1 MEVIVERTIVRNMKT
16 IKENKFSNLL
26 IAKPVI
32 FVLVVIYLTMAG
44 FHLRATYKKTIREKS
59 ETAMQFAQTIVNSIN
74 INKLSNLQA
83 TANEINNPDYIHYKN
98 KLIALHK
105 VKNDAQ
111 FLYFLKQKNNRIYF
125 LVDSE
130 HPTSKDY
137 SAPGDEYINDNDS
150 EILIP
155 FSNGIPIISKPT
167 TDKWGTWVSVL
178 YPIRNSQT
186 NKIDLLFCMDF
197 DAQKWY
203 NDARDSVIQSSI
215 MLIAVFLF
223 LFSMFYIFNKNIN
236 LRNLV
241 LQLIQT
247 EKELIESKE
256 QAEAASIAKSHFLS
270 NMSHEIRTPLNGV
283 IGFTELLRNTPLN
296 KNQQD
301 YLENAIISANSLLGV
316 INDILDFSKIEAGK
330 MELEQVKTDVITLIE
345 NAADIIKI
353 MAAKKGLELLLNVQ
367 PNLPRY
373 IYIDPVRTKQILI
386 NLLSNAVKFTHAGEV
401 ELKVSFEEKTK
412 KTGRICI
419 SVRDTGIGIKDAD
432 KKKLFKAFSQ
442 ADTSTTRRY
451 GGTGL
456 GLIISNSLAEKMG
469 SKIEFES
476 IAGKGTTFTFC
487 FETGYEYGEEK
498 IKNSIDIVKSVLVID
513 DNLNNRIILE
523 ETFKHWGIEF
533 TGAESGQQAL
543 DILDNKTSF
552 DLLIVDYHMPDMN
565 GMDTIKRI
573 REKLATTKVNQ
584 SIMMLHSSS
593 DDIELYDLA
602 KKYNVKFMLTKPIK
616 QDELYNYLCSINQTE
631 TTVNY
636 NQSIT
641 SIENIVEPDYNR
653 FTKFPFKLLVTEDTP
668 MNMLVISNMI
678 KNLLPNVIISE
689 AQNGYE
695 SIESIKSA
703 TPDLVLMDVQMP
715 ELDGIEATKAIRK
728 MENGILVPIIALTA
742 GVSKEEREACYGAGM
757 NDFLAKPIE
766 AKELNRVINK
776 YLLHNN
782 LTIVEKDET
791 ELLIHFDKV
800 KLLSKIGNKET
811 MNTILEMSKLEYPK
825 YVLEIQNAISEKN
838 TELIKRS
845 AHKLKGSAQ
854 NLEFN
859 QLGEL
864 ARLIEKNAENKTKLQ
879 ELSNLLS
886 LELGLITKLIG

>member
-1 MEVIVERTIVRNMKT
+1 MGVIVERTIVRNMKT
-16 IKENKFSNLL
+16 IKENKFANLL
-26 IAKPVI
+26 LAKPVI
-32 FVLVVIYLTMAG
+32 FALVVIYLTMAG
-44 FHLRATYKKTIREKS
+44 FHLRATYNNTIREKS

-74 INKLSNLQA
+74 INKLSNFQA

-130 HPTSKDY
+130 PPTSEDY

-178 YPIRNSQT
+178 YPIKNPQT
-186 NKIDLLFCMDF
+186 NKNDLLFCMDF

-203 NDARDSVIQSSI
+203 SDARASVIQSSI

-241 LQLIQT
+241 HQLIQT

-283 IGFTELLRNTPLN
+283 IGFTELLRNTTLN

-419 SVRDTGIGIKDAD
+419 SVRDTGIGIKEAD

-476 IAGKGTTFTFC
+476 ITGKGTTFTFC

-543 DILDNKTSF
+543 DLLDNGSTF

-616 QDELYNYLCSINQTE
+616 QDELYHYLCSINQTE
-631 TTVNY
+631 TSVNY
-636 NQSIT
+636 NQSNT
-641 SIENIVEPDYNR
+641 SIKNAVEPDYNR
-653 FTKFPFKLLVTEDTP
+653 FTKYPFKLLVTEDTP

-782 LTIVEKDET
+782 ITIVEKDET
-791 ELLIHFDKV
+791 ELLIHFDKE

-811 MNTILEMSKLEYPK
+811 MLTILEMSKLEYPK

-838 TELIKRS
+838 IELIKRS

-864 ARLIEKNAENKTKLQ
+864 ARLIEKNAENNTKLQ
-879 ELSNLLS
+879 ELSNLLT

>member
-1 MEVIVERTIVRNMKT
+1 I
-16 IKENKFSNLL
+16 
-26 IAKPVI
+26 
-32 FVLVVIYLTMAG
+32 LT
-44 FHLRATYKKTIREKS
+44 
-59 ETAMQFAQTIVNSIN
+59 
-74 INKLSNLQA
+74 
-83 TANEINNPDYIHYKN
+83 
-98 KLIALHK
+98 
-105 VKNDAQ
+105 
-111 FLYFLKQKNNRIYF
+111 
-125 LVDSE
+125 
-130 HPTSKDY
+130 
-137 SAPGDEYINDNDS
+137 
-150 EILIP
+150 
-155 FSNGIPIISKPT
+155 KPT
-167 TDKWGTWVSVL
+167 TDKWGTWISVL
-178 YPIRNSQT
+178 TPIKDPTTGKIIAVMGIDYAANEWFNSA
-186 NKIDLLFCMDF
+186 KS
-197 DAQKWY
+197 A
-203 NDARDSVIQSSI
+203 AIQGAI

-223 LFSMFYIFNKNIN
+223 FISIFFIIKKNRKLSNSID
-236 LRNLV
+236 
-241 LQLIQT
+241 QLIET

-296 KNQQD
+296 KNQKD

-316 INDILDFSKIEAGK
+316 INDILDFSKIESGK
-330 MELEQVKTDVITLIE
+330 MELEQVKTDVINLIE

-373 IYIDPVRTKQILI
+373 IYIDPIRTKQILI

-401 ELKVSFEEKTK
+401 ELKVSFDEKTK

-419 SVRDTGIGIKDAD
+419 SVRDTGIGIKEAD

-476 IAGKGTTFTFC
+476 ILGVGTTFTFS

-498 IKNSIDIVKSVLVID
+498 VQNSFDIVKSVLVVD

-523 ETFKHWGIEF
+523 ETFRYWGIEF
-533 TGAESGQQAL
+533 TGAESGQEAL
-543 DILDNKTSF
+543 DKLDKGEKF
-552 DLLIVDYHMPDMN
+552 DLLIIDYHMPDMN
-565 GMDTIKRI
+565 GMDTIKLI
-573 REKLATTKVNQ
+573 REKLADTNNNQ
-584 SIMMLHSSS
+584 PIMMLHSSS
-593 DDIELYDLA
+593 DDIALYDLA

-616 QDELYNYLCSINQTE
+616 QDELYQYLCNLQHIDSTIEIEKVTPSTIND
-631 TTVNY
+631 
-636 NQSIT
+636 
-641 SIENIVEPDYNR
+641 VEPDYNR
-653 FTKFPFKLLVTEDTP
+653 YTKYPFKVLITEDTP

-678 KNLLPNVIISE
+678 KNILPNVILSE
-689 AQNGYE
+689 AKNGYE
-695 SIESIKSA
+695 SIDSIKLA
-703 TPDLVLMDVQMP
+703 IPDLVLMDVQMP

-742 GVSKEEREACYGAGM
+742 GVSKEEREACYVAGM

-766 AKELNRVINK
+766 ANELSRVIYK

-782 LTIVEKDET
+782 TTIGEKGDT
-791 ELLIHFDKV
+791 ELVIHFDKV

-811 MNTILEMSKLEYPK
+811 MQTILEMSKLEYPK
-825 YVLEIQNAISEKN
+825 YVSEIQNAINEN
-838 TELIKRS
+838 NVELIKRC

-859 QLGEL
+859 YLGEI
-864 ARLIEKNAENKTKLQ
+864 ANLIEKNADNNIKLQ
-879 ELSNLLS
+879 DLSNVLSIELS
-886 LELGLITKLIG
+886 LINKLIN